1 MKKQLHPGLQGQRC
15 HVRITS
21 GLHRVCGRWLR
32 TTGLRVGGS
41 LAVNVADS
49 EASREKKARRRS
61 EIYRPCIYAC
71 VGRCRNSSGATI
83 NPDTKETQQHGK
95 HTELG
100 FMRWHNFTRFFFFF
114 ACTFLQNIGHW
125 LAVRKESGILLFPH
139 RASHPAVPAASARCT
154 RLAHRATC
162 LSRLDRFSFWR

>member
-1 MKKQLHPGLQGQRC
+1 MSESPADCTEPVVDGCAQQ
-15 HVRITS
+15 
-21 GLHRVCGRWLR
+21 VC
-32 TTGLRVGGS
+32 VSGS

-49 EASREKKARRRS
+49 EANKERKKAHRGS

-71 VGRCRNSSGATI
+71 VGRRRNSSGATI

-95 HTELG
+95 HTE
-100 FMRWHNFTRFFFFF
+100 RWHNFTRFFFFF

-139 RASHPAVPAASARCT
+139 RATHPAVPAASARCT

-162 LSRLDRFSFWR
+162 LSRLDRFSIWR